1 MARYPHTPVLALTIA
16 SAAAAIAA
24 NTFVGHDDDT
34 AGAAEDAL
42 GIADYDA
49 AAGGAVAV
57 TVLGTQRVIAGGAF
71 DKGDEIEVGAGGK
84 AVVLNAGVKV
94 AKALE
99 DSAGDG
105 SIVTVLLTP

>member
-1 MARYPHTPVLALTIA
+1 MRHVPILALTSVA
-16 SAAAAIAA
+16 SAAIAA
-24 NTFVGHDDDT
+24 NTFVGFDDAT
-34 AGAAEDAL
+34 AGAAEDAF

-49 AAGGAVAV
+49 EPGNAVAV

-71 DKGDEIEVGAGGK
+71 DKGDELEVGAGGK
-84 AVVLNAGVKV
+84 AVVFAAGVKV

-105 SIVTVLLTP
+105 SFVTVLLTP